1 MGSFRFIEHTADI
14 GISAQGETQPEM
26 FAQAATG
33 LFSTMAELSKV
44 REACGRGVEV
54 SAPDVEALLVDWLN
68 ELVYIFDVEG
78 LVLKR
83 FEVRARYFG
92 ERFDEERRRIGPGVK
107 AATYLG
113 LQVTHDG
120 EWKARVFLDI

>member
-14 GISAQGETQPEM
+14 GISAQGETQAEM

-33 LFSTMAELSKV
+33 LFSTMAEFSKV
-44 REACGRGVEV
+44 REACSRDVEV
-54 SAPDVEALLVDWLN
+54 SALDVEALLVGWLN

-83 FEVRARYFG
+83 FEVRAIGSSEVKARCFG
-92 ERFDEERRRIGPGVK
+92 ERFD
-107 AATYLG
+107 
-113 LQVTHDG
+113 
-120 EWKARVFLDI
+120 